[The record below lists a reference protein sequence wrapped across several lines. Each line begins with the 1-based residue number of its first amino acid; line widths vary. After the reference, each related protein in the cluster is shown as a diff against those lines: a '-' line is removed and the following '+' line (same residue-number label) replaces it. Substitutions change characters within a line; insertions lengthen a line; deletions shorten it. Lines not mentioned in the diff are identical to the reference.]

1 MLADKETETYYSN
14 RYACAYLNSTSVD
27 NKSLVVWY
35 LNGQAL
41 AERMQLL
48 RCFGVDQVCLS
59 DLRRL
64 SADFTVGL
72 R

>member
-1 MLADKETETYYSN
+1 MCRRPCRRWTVTLRLRDDVASLMEVELMVADKES
-14 RYACAYLNSTSVD
+14 
-27 NKSLVVWY
+27 
-35 LNGQAL
+35 GQAL